1 MLLVPLCMGKGGRHW
16 WVSRNHLPHLHE
28 EVVWLRAWHVLGQAK
43 TGLKRH
49 IRLCVVH
56 CSNEELQ
63 PCKAH
68 TVGGG
73 EGEGAQGVQQK
84 AQTKTGRQRNTA
96 AEHLRS
102 YPSRHAARSHRLQHE
117 QATPQLNCSC
127 HQPSVAWEREKGGEA
142 AVRIGCACVRV
153 CA

>member
-1 MLLVPLCMGKGGRHW
+1 MQGTH
-16 WVSRNHLPHLHE
+16 S
-28 EVVWLRAWHVLGQAK
+28 
-43 TGLKRH
+43 
-49 IRLCVVH
+49 
-56 CSNEELQ
+56 
-63 PCKAH
+63 
-68 TVGGG
+68 GGG

-127 HQPSVAWEREKGGEA
+127 HQPSVAWEREKGGGGGGGEDWVC
-142 AVRIGCACVRV
+142 VRACVCV
-153 CA
+153 KAALSDSVSL